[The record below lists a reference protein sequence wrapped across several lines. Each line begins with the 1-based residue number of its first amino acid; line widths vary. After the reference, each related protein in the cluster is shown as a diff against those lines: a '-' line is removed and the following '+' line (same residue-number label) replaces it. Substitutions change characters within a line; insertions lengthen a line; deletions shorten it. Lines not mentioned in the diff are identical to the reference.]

1 MCNYLLLRK
10 NFDLILIHKGGTGKT
25 GSFQLAQ
32 LFAQLL
38 GLLQNGDIVAAAQVC
53 SLGKNGGEVGILAGP
68 RAKAP
73 SRAGRSEKSI
83 LTKDGMSIGMGNS
96 MNIRIKATALSM
108 AATVRL

>member
-53 SLGKNGGEVGILAGP
+53 SLGKNGGEVGILAVQQGDLLLCAGDLVALLQQDAAHPLEADGEAHGRRRP
-68 RAKAP
+68 RH
-73 SRAGRSEKSI
+73 R
-83 LTKDGMSIGMGNS
+83 
-96 MNIRIKATALSM
+96 
-108 AATVRL
+108 

>member
-53 SLGKNGGEVGILAGP
+53 SLARTVVKSASLP
-68 RAKAP
+68 Y
-73 SRAGRSEKSI
+73 SRAIFCFAPGI
-83 LTKDGMSIGMGNS
+83 
-96 MNIRIKATALSM
+96 
-108 AATVRL
+108 

>member
-53 SLGKNGGEVGILAGP
+53 SLGKNGGEVGILAVQQGDLLLC
-68 RAKAP
+68 
-73 SRAGRSEKSI
+73 AGD
-83 LTKDGMSIGMGNS
+83 LV
-96 MNIRIKATALSM
+96 ALRQS
-108 AATVRL
+108 AWDSFPTRPGEPPGRKP

>member
-53 SLGKNGGEVGILAGP
+53 SLGKNGGEIGILAVQQGDLLLCAGVVS
-68 RAKAP
+68 AKIGNLFEL
-73 SRAGRSEKSI
+73 RCRFHK
-83 LTKDGMSIGMGNS
+83 KDLFF
-96 MNIRIKATALSM
+96 K
-108 AATVRL
+108 

>member
-53 SLGKNGGEVGILAGP
+53 SLGKNGGEVGILAD
-68 RAKAP
+68 RKSTRLNSSHWNKSRMP
-73 SRAGRSEKSI
+73 SSA
-83 LTKDGMSIGMGNS
+83 
-96 MNIRIKATALSM
+96 
-108 AATVRL
+108 

>member
-53 SLGKNGGEVGILAGP
+53 SLGKNGGEVGIEFLKLVLEVLAYASAQAIYVPGY
-68 RAKAP
+68 K
-73 SRAGRSEKSI
+73 
-83 LTKDGMSIGMGNS
+83 LHFW
-96 MNIRIKATALSM
+96 
-108 AATVRL
+108 